1 MIGKIPR
8 SGIRDEGTMILKKQ
22 LSKQINI
29 IKKNPKY
36 WPVTTIKLL
45 KFFIA
50 KNDTKMKR
58 SSKFV
63 AKNTAIAIKRVKY
76 ISMQLFPSLLF
87 VDINLKNNIFTYE
100 NSAQN
105 IEKYG

>member
-1 MIGKIPR
+1 
-8 SGIRDEGTMILKKQ
+8 
-22 LSKQINI
+22 
-29 IKKNPKY
+29 
-36 WPVTTIKLL
+36 
-45 KFFIA
+45 
-50 KNDTKMKR
+50 MKR